1 MVVKSVKSVEYLDPR
16 SCLPT
21 GRRGG
26 RGLVEVLTSM
36 AEQVDMEITTEANAA
51 IVVFKSPSMAD
62 VEGIGAAAAKIK
74 EFVRTNRPRTVIF
87 DFGAVRFFSSQ
98 VLGLLLDVRQ
108 NVEPYGGEAVV
119 SGINPQLHRVFK
131 ITNLDKVFKFFAN
144 KRDAVKAAS
153 PE

>member
-1 MVVKSVKSVEYLDPR
+1 MTVKSVKFVE
-16 SCLPT
+16 SSKAAAS
-21 GRRGG
+21 
-26 RGLVEVLTSM
+26 RGLAEVLRSM
-36 AEQVDMEITTEANAA
+36 AEQVDMEIATEASAA
-51 IVVFKSPSMAD
+51 IVVFKSPSMTD
-62 VEGIGAAAAKIK
+62 VDGIAAAATKIK

-108 NVEPYGGEAVV
+108 TLEPCGGEAVV

-144 KRDAVKAAS
+144 RRDAVKAAN
-153 PE
+153 PD